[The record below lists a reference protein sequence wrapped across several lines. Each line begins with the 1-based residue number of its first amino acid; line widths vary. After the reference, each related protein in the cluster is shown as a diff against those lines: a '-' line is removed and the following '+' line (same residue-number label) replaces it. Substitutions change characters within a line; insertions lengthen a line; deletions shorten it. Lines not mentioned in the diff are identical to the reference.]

1 MPSGACR
8 QTLAQCC
15 CSREPPSIYNPL
27 AVVPTSAAHTF
38 QQYYDE
44 CLTLTHIHFELL
56 HNLVN
61 IEVLEAPWG
70 PSPKCSQGMVGLRF
84 CLTSI

>member
-38 QQYYDE
+38 QQYYE